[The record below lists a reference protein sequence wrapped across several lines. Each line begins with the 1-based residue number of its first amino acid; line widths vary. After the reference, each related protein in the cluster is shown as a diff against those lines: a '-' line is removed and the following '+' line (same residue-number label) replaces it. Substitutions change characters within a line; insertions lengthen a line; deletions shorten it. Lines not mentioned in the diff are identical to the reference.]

1 MTRPPPGT
9 FKPARPADSE
19 AVVLLFAMAARAS
32 CAQPDNLPAI
42 SQTLA
47 QVCSEL
53 LGPEREAAEQCAR
66 MWQLFA
72 KVAQLP
78 KATLRL
84 EAGRAFCR
92 DLDTLAQRLELPPL
106 AEWVDVPDG
115 INEPQEPAKA
125 LPRTQIT
132 EATTLPLAQIVAGAQ
147 ELLAKN
153 PGKHGVEGAAIAA
166 LMGQW
171 HPGERATWLD
181 GQVGRGVLGRTDVSL
196 LIRCLAKGGTVHS
209 GDTMLIEVLERL
221 LRALAHP

>member
-1 MTRPPPGT
+1 M
-9 FKPARPADSE
+9 
-19 AVVLLFAMAARAS
+19 LLFAMAARAS

-47 QVCSEL
+47 QVCAEL
-53 LGPEREAAEQCAR
+53 SGAEWEAAQHCAR

-92 DLDTLAQRLELPPL
+92 DLDALAQRLELPPL

-115 INEPQEPAKA
+115 VDEAQEPMVVAPQA
-125 LPRTQIT
+125 RMT
-132 EATTLPLAQIVAGAQ
+132 EALTLPLAQIVTEAQ
-147 ELLAKN
+147 QLLAQH
-153 PGKHGVEGAAIAA
+153 PGKHGVDSTAIAA
-166 LMGQW
+166 LLGQW
-171 HPGERATWLD
+171 HPGERASWLD
-181 GQVGRGVLGRTDVSL
+181 GQVGLGVLSRTDVSL

-209 GDTMLIEVLERL
+209 GDSMLIEVLERL